1 MPRRNNEVE
10 LMYLPM
16 YVCNQA
22 AWVVTDILLQN
33 NDEAR
38 TIFGGMHGE

>member
-1 MPRRNNEVE
+1 
-10 LMYLPM
+10 M

-38 TIFGGMHGE
+38 TIFGGMHGESEEGTKFACM